1 VYRAGYKIDFF
12 PIDQEK
18 IPYAGWLSLHSLPVQ
33 NRLRKQLG
41 KFLRERRGKA
51 TLDAYAHKL
60 GISDSTLQRLE
71 IGEQNITVDT
81 LEKLLDR
88 LGCDVTDIFKRG

>member
-1 VYRAGYKIDFF
+1 M
-12 PIDQEK
+12 
-18 IPYAGWLSLHSLPVQ
+18 Q

-41 KFLRERRGKA
+41 KFLREQRGDA
-51 TLDAYAHKL
+51 TLAIYARKL

-88 LGCDVTDIFKRG
+88 LGCDIADIFKRG